1 MLPVVLFSALFYLP
15 KFFEVRVVDGI
26 GPTGR
31 EESWFDVTELR
42 TNENYVFW

>member
-1 MLPVVLFSALFYLP
+1 MLPVALFSALFYLP
-15 KFFEVRVVDGI
+15 KFFEVRVVD
-26 GPTGR
+26 GR